1 MRALA
6 VRLAALVMLAGGGT
20 TAADAQTPAAP
31 EPAPATRPPAARA
44 AAAQR
49 LPAAYLSLNAGAQLA
64 RAEFDTNVTFPLYT
78 EQADFDAAY
87 DAPSGL
93 VIDLGG
99 GARVWRQLAIG
110 AAVTRFQVDGQAAL
124 DARLPHPFFVRRHRE
139 LAASIPD
146 LERVETAVHVQVS
159 WLAPIEDRITLAVFG
174 GPTFFRVEQDVITGL
189 DLRETFPFD
198 EVELGSAVRA
208 GRDENAAGFNVGADV
223 MYRLARQVGV
233 GAVARFSRGTVD
245 VSTGTG
251 QQSDVRVGGL
261 QLTGGL
267 RWLF

>member
-1 MRALA
+1 MRTRA
-6 VRLAALVMLAGGGT
+6 VRLAVLFILAGRGT
-20 TAADAQTPAAP
+20 ADAQTPAPPKPAP
-31 EPAPATRPPAARA
+31 VARPPATRA
-44 AAAQR
+44 AAPR
-49 LPAAYLSLNAGAQLA
+49 LPTGYLSLNAGAQLA
-64 RAEFDTNVTFPLYT
+64 RADFDTNVTFPFYT

-139 LAASIPD
+139 LAATITD

-159 WLAPIEDRITLAVFG
+159 WLAPIEDRLTLAVFG

-198 EVELGSAVRA
+198 EAELGSAVRA
-208 GRDENAAGFNVGADV
+208 GRDESAAGFNVGADV
-223 MYRLARQVGV
+223 MYRLTRQVGV

-245 VSTGTG
+245 VSTGAG
-251 QQSDVRVGGL
+251 QQSDLRVGGF